1 MVRPFLMLVSTLN
14 KVQGPFEDNV
24 VNITRDFLKPIG
36 VMPVIVLDSVQDAV
50 PVAEALYKGGIKAV
64 EITLRTP
71 VALECIRVIKQE
83 CPYLVV
89 GAGTLIS
96 VKNVEQ
102 CAEVGVDFA
111 VSPGMTS
118 ALVRRSQ
125 ECGVKLLPGVA
136 TCSEILEGM
145 ELGLSCFKLFPATAV
160 GGLPLLKSIN
170 GPLPQVTF
178 CPTGGLTMD
187 DFDQYLALPN
197 VGCVGGSWLVPKA
210 AVDSKNWQAIT
221 DIAAKTM
228 AKVK

>member
-1 MVRPFLMLVSTLN
+1 MT
-14 KVQGPFEDNV
+14 
-24 VNITRDFLKPIG
+24 ITRDFLEPIG
-36 VMPVIVLDSVQDAV
+36 VMPVIVLDSVDDAV

-71 VALECIRVIKQE
+71 VALECIKIIKQE
-83 CPYLVV
+83 CPHLIV
-89 GAGTLIS
+89 GAGTLINEQ
-96 VKNVEQ
+96 NVEQ
-102 CAEVGVDFA
+102 CADAQVDFA
-111 VSPGMTS
+111 VSPGMTP
-118 ALVRRSQ
+118 ALVRKSQ

-136 TCSEILEGM
+136 TCSEILTGM

-178 CPTGGLTMD
+178 CPTGGLTME

-197 VGCVGGSWLVPKA
+197 VACVGGSWLVPKSAVA
-210 AVDSKNWQAIT
+210 AKDWQAIT

-228 AKVK
+228 GKVK

>member
-1 MVRPFLMLVSTLN
+1 M
-14 KVQGPFEDNV
+14 
-24 VNITRDFLKPIG
+24 NITRDYLAPIG
-36 VMPVIVLDSVQDAV
+36 VMPVIVLDAVEDAV

-71 VALECIRVIKQE
+71 VALECIKIIKQE
-83 CPYLVV
+83 CPYLIV
-89 GAGTLIS
+89 GAGTLINE
-96 VKNVEQ
+96 KNVED
-102 CAEVGVDFA
+102 CAAAGVDFA
-111 VSPGMTS
+111 VSPGMTA
-118 ALVRRSQ
+118 ALVRKAQ
-125 ECGVKLLPGVA
+125 DCGVKLLPGVA
-136 TCSEILEGM
+136 TCSEVLVGM

-197 VGCVGGSWLVPKA
+197 VACVGGSWLVPKA
-210 AVDSKNWQAIT
+210 AVLAKDWQAIT

-228 AKVK
+228 AKI

>member
-1 MVRPFLMLVSTLN
+1 MT
-14 KVQGPFEDNV
+14 
-24 VNITRDFLKPIG
+24 ITRDFLEPIG
-36 VMPVIVLDSVQDAV
+36 VMPVIVLDNVDDAV
-50 PVAEALYKGGIKAV
+50 PVAEALYKGGVRAV
-64 EITLRTP
+64 EVTLRTP
-71 VALECIRVIKQE
+71 AALECIKIIKQE
-83 CPYLVV
+83 CPHLII
-89 GAGTLIS
+89 GAGTLINE
-96 VKNVEQ
+96 KTVEQ
-102 CAEVGVDFA
+102 CAEIGVDFA
-111 VSPGMTS
+111 VSPGMTAS
-118 ALVRRSQ
+118 LVRKAQ

-170 GPLPQVTF
+170 GPLPQVSF

-197 VGCVGGSWLVPKA
+197 VACVGGSWLVPKA
-210 AVDSKNWQAIT
+210 AVEAKDWQTIT